1 MRDRWATPQW
11 TVRTDAS
18 TTGCG
23 GMLIDQLGNIVRW
36 YAAAFT
42 PEMLKPLG
50 IPAGEPGRMTAYELL
65 ALLVALRT
73 WQPYLRKCRIG
84 VLVQLD
90 SESALRVVSKLASSE
105 PVVNRLA
112 AEISLLIEQ
121 GGMEAVEGQHW
132 RNIINIE
139 ADALSRLEEGY
150 EVPER
155 LRDLP
160 RDRAPDP
167 KQLYQVF

>member
-1 MRDRWATPQW
+1 
-11 TVRTDAS
+11 
-18 TTGCG
+18 
-23 GMLIDQLGNIVRW
+23 
-36 YAAAFT
+36 
-42 PEMLKPLG
+42 
-50 IPAGEPGRMTAYELL
+50 MTAYELL